1 MQIFSGQDALYA
13 AETVKSRVWSAARAP
28 VIAAAFA
35 TFFFAPQ
42 QSYADPIP
50 VVQKPVAS
58 GHTPGFYRAIIAPQR
73 SYTDVTPVVFSAQQS
88 APAIG
93 GVFVGNSAS
102 EQRYSNAQ
110 PVVTAS
116 LVKGATPRI
125 IGGFSVPQQSYS
137 DPQPATFAADSIPQP
152 LAAYFFT
159 VQQQYVDSPSAAF
172 PITPIGPTGSLVT
185 WAGASPQDY
194 VTPPPFVSR
203 PQSAPPAPPIGAQVV
218 IGEQRYANASPI
230 VYGAS
235 QAGHTPGAAP
245 FFAAAPIQRDL
256 AQQAVFMPLLVGA
269 VTRVI
274 VVPDVV
280 GWFYGL
286 AHVKLMDM
294 GFALAAPMISSPTGI
309 YSPGVVVHQSPAA
322 GSQVVSGTTLTLTVN
337 GGSFWPT

>member
-1 MQIFSGQDALYA
+1 MQIFSGQDALYS

-28 VIAAAFA
+28 AIAVLA

-42 QSYADPIP
+42 QTYAEPHP
-50 VVQKPVAS
+50 AVQQAVVS
-58 GHTPGFYRAIIAPQR
+58 GHTPGFTRTISATTQ
-73 SYTDVTPVVFSAQQS
+73 SYTDVTPVVFRAQQS
-88 APAIG
+88 ALVTG
-93 GVFVGNSAS
+93 GVFVSTSAS

-137 DPQPATFAADSIPQP
+137 DRQPTTFAADSTPQA

-194 VTPPPFVSR
+194 VAPPPFVSR
-203 PQSAPPAPPIGAQVV
+203 PQAAPPAPPVGSQVF
-218 IGEQRYANASPI
+218 IREQRYDNASPI
-230 VYGAS
+230 LSGAS

-245 FFAAAPIQRDL
+245 FFAAAPIPRDL
-256 AQQAVFMPLLVGA
+256 AQQAVFMPVLVGA

-309 YSPGVVVHQSPAA
+309 YSPGVVVHQYPAA